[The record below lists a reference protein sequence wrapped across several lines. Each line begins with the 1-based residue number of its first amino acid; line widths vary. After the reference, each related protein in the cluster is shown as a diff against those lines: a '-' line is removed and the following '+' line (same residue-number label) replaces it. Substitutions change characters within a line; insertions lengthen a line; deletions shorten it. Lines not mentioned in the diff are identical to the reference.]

1 MYVAAQQSQA
11 QSLIT
16 SGGTAWNLF
25 LMSGSIPTLKA
36 NIPFARNSMQGIF
49 ANCIAALRVTAV
61 NNSTYGQE
69 LLTFEHGSTIAHL
82 KMHGARS
89 TNGVAGIQCMP
100 QAIDSNIAG
109 LNEPAGYVN
118 GLEDG
123 GVLATATTHITTGGW
138 IEYDFGTPCSINRA
152 LFGNSSTAARNAS
165 NAVIEYFNGTAWVA
179 ASANTA
185 VKTYN
190 AAGIDINFSAVEA
203 QRWRIRFLDDTGT
216 TAANTLQY
224 RYLRFFASV
233 LPANVMDKSTTD
245 VTWAMLVPANPTA
258 SVYKNVAATELPYY
272 MVSCGGPV
280 DGYVGVLNRRR
291 AGINDIF
298 SLVHLKLSSAVVDE
312 VV

>member
-11 QSLIT
+11 QSIIT
-16 SGGTAWNLF
+16 SGGSAWNLF
-25 LMSGSIPTLKA
+25 LMSGAIPTQKA
-36 NIPFARNSMQGIF
+36 DIPFSRANMQGLF

-61 NNSTYGQE
+61 NNATYGQE
-69 LLTFEHGSTIAHL
+69 LMTLEHGSTIAHL

-118 GLEDG
+118 GLEETS
-123 GVLATATTHITTGGW
+123 VLATATTHLTANGW
-138 IEYDFGTPCSINRA
+138 IEFDFGTPCSINRA

-165 NAVIEYFNGTAWVA
+165 NAIIEYYNGTAWVA
-179 ASANTA
+179 ASAGTP
-185 VKTYN
+185 VKTYA
-190 AAGIDINFSAVEA
+190 AAGVEFNFSAVEA
-203 QRWRIRFLDDTGT
+203 QRWRIRFIDDTG
-216 TAANTLQY
+216 AVAGNTLQY

-258 SVYKNVAATELPYY
+258 SVYKNVGAVEIPYY

-298 SLVHLKLSSAVVDE
+298 TLVHLKISSAVVE
-312 VV
+312 EL

>member
-1 MYVAAQQSQA
+1 MFTAAQQTQA

-16 SGGTAWNLF
+16 SGGSAWNLF
-25 LMSGSIPTLKA
+25 LMSGPIPTQKSE
-36 NIPFARNSMQGIF
+36 IPFARNSMQGIF

-61 NNSTYGQE
+61 NNATYGQE
-69 LLTFEHGSTIAHL
+69 LLTFEHGSTICHL
-82 KMHGARS
+82 KMHGART
-89 TNGVAGIQCMP
+89 TNGVAGIQCLP

-123 GVLATATTHITTGGW
+123 AVLATATTHITTDGW

-152 LFGNSSTAARNAS
+152 LFGNSSTATRNAS
-165 NAVIEYFNGTAWVA
+165 NAIVEYYNGTAWVT
-179 ASANTA
+179 ASASTP
-185 VKTYN
+185 VKTYS
-190 AAGIDINFSAVEA
+190 AAGVEFNFTAIEA
-203 QRWRIRFLDDTGT
+203 QRWRLRFLDNTGT

-233 LPANVMDKSTTD
+233 LPTDVMDKSTTD

-258 SVYKNVAATELPYY
+258 SVYKNVAAVELPYY

-291 AGINDIF
+291 AGINDLF
-298 SLVHLKLSSAVVDE
+298 TLVHLKLSSAVVEE
-312 VV
+312 V

>member
-1 MYVAAQQSQA
+1 MFTAAQQSQA

-16 SGGTAWNLF
+16 SGGSAWNLF
-25 LMSGSIPTLKA
+25 LMSGAIPTQKSE
-36 NIPFARNSMQGIF
+36 IPFARNSMQGVF
-49 ANCIAALRVTAV
+49 ANCIAALRITAV
-61 NNSTYGQE
+61 NSTTYGQE
-69 LLTFEHGSTIAHL
+69 LIAFEHGSTICHL
-82 KMHGARS
+82 KMHGART

-123 GVLATATTHITTGGW
+123 GILATATTHITTGGW
-138 IEYDFGTPCSINRA
+138 IEYDFGAPCSINRA

-165 NAVIEYFNGTAWVA
+165 NAVVEYYNGTAWVA

-190 AAGIDINFSAVEA
+190 AAGIEFNFSAIEA
-203 QRWRIRFLDDTGT
+203 QRWRLRFIDDTGAVT
-216 TAANTLQY
+216 TNTLQY

-233 LPANVMDKSTTD
+233 SPANVMDKSTTD

-258 SVYKNVAATELPYY
+258 SVYKNVAAVELPYY
-272 MVSCGGPV
+272 MVSCGGHV

-291 AGINDIF
+291 AGINDLF
-298 SLVHLKLSSAVVDE
+298 TLVHLKLSSAVVE
-312 VV
+312 EL